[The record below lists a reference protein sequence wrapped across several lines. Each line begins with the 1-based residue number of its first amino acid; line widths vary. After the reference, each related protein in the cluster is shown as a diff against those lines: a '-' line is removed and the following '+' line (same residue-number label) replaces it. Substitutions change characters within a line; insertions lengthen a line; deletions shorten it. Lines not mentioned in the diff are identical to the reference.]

1 MEERQETLNW
11 VDRRAREDQALR
23 DGAEQTWQNLRS
35 ALQGCYESYRRE
47 YDNDVEC
54 NSEDGHHLR
63 LTKTFPANQKE
74 RRTIEQMSLLI
85 SYDKKTQSIR
95 AVPMVAK
102 GAEFRIISNTAKAFL
117 ADKDGKE
124 VPVDQACQRLLED
137 FLFAA
142 EPPRGPVISA
152 TPR

>member
-1 MEERQETLNW
+1 
-11 VDRRAREDQALR
+11 
-23 DGAEQTWQNLRS
+23 
-35 ALQGCYESYRRE
+35 
-47 YDNDVEC
+47 
-54 NSEDGHHLR
+54 
-63 LTKTFPANQKE
+63 
-74 RRTIEQMSLLI
+74 MSLVI

-95 AVPMVAK
+95 AMPMAGK

-137 FLFAA
+137 FLFAT
-142 EPPRGPVISA
+142 EPPRGPVIST